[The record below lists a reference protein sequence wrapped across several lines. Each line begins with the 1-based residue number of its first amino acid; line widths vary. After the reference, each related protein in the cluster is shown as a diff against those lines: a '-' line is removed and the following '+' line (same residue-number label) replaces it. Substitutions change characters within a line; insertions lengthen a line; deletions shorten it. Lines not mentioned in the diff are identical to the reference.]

1 MCDALIYLLAFR
13 DFEVAVL
20 TPFPCI
26 CLLLSTEHYKR
37 PLASRHVTN
46 LRTAHR
52 CDGCEEAAPHWTS
65 KKKTSR
71 QWCVTRTHISD
82 IIGCSRVKWQTDL
95 CWWLGKDFVLK
106 MYGYE
111 FTMVLSS
118 GSVYRSAYIYI
129 YSWITIKRRQ
139 RLCTSIWSWN
149 IVPQSRIDQSI
160 NTQSINLYFLCKAC
174 QKQICLTALTN
185 EDKVLHVDDTY
196 IKNTPK
202 QRC

>member
-1 MCDALIYLLAFR
+1 MCGALIYLLAFR

-26 CLLLSTEHYKR
+26 CLLLSTERYKR
-37 PLASRHVTN
+37 PPLASRHVTN

-52 CDGCEEAAPHWTS
+52 CEGCEEAAPHWTS

-82 IIGCSRVKWQTDL
+82 IVVCSRVKWQTDL

-106 MYGYE
+106 MYGYG

-129 YSWITIKRRQ
+129 LESQGCKDY
-139 RLCTSIWSWN
+139 
-149 IVPQSRIDQSI
+149 VHQSEAETLSLNQESIDQSTLSRSTFI
-160 NTQSINLYFLCKAC
+160 FYVRRVKNKF
-174 QKQICLTALTN
+174 
-185 EDKVLHVDDTY
+185 VLQHLQMKTKFY
-196 IKNTPK
+196 TLMIPI
-202 QRC
+202 